1 MQSKHTMWGVLAAL
15 AVSSLAFADAPAA
28 TTDVAGELGA
38 LKARI
43 AELEK
48 SQNENWLNEQRSEQ
62 IKGLVQEVIS
72 DARAR
77 GQFQDSGLLAGY
89 NKGFF
94 LKSADDNFLLKI
106 GGRIQV
112 RYTYAFHDKKS
123 NAVDATATPSN
134 DTGVSGFS
142 IRRALINFSGNVL
155 SKDLTYKIEGEF
167 GNGNDSGAFLLNEAW
182 IGYRFSDMLKFRAG
196 AYDAPFSRTNLNSNG
211 SLAFAERP
219 EVMTPFEPAKTIG
232 ASVYGD
238 FITDIWSYDVEVCNG
253 GDGSQRTK
261 AAAGYETGNG
271 DNRMGFYARTVYA
284 GAGTLKDFAD
294 EPDLRDP
301 AKGRDF
307 IWSVGTAV
315 GYDSQANDANT
326 KSLTIK
332 GLGTNNAPGFSSAVN
347 LRGDVFR
354 GTVDFAAKYE
364 GWHFLVAGFFQQVNS
379 SNTISNFQDSS
390 GFEYAGYA
398 QVGYM
403 ILPRKLELLARAGA
417 LVTEDSPNMGTY
429 YSVGANYYLF
439 GTHTAKIQSD
449 VTFAPSESAFS
460 SSSNATGLN
469 TQDIVAR
476 VTLQLGF

>member
-28 TTDVAGELGA
+28 ATDVASELGA

-48 SQNENWLNEQRSEQ
+48 AQNENWLTEQRSEQ
-62 IKGLVQEVIS
+62 IKGLVQEVIA

-106 GGRIQV
+106 SGRIQV
-112 RYTYAFHDKKS
+112 RYTFAFQDKKN
-123 NAVDATATPSN
+123 NAVNATASPSD
-134 DTGVSGFS
+134 DTDVNGFS
-142 IRRALINFSGNVL
+142 IRRAVLNFSGNVL
-155 SKDLTYKIEGEF
+155 SKDLTYAIEGEF
-167 GNGNDSGAFLLNEAW
+167 SSGNDGGGFLLNQAW
-182 IGYRFSDMLKFRAG
+182 IGYSFGDALKFRAG
-196 AYDAPFSRTNLNSNG
+196 AYDAPFSRTNLVSNG
-211 SLAFAERP
+211 NLGFAERP
-219 EVMTPFEPAKTIG
+219 EILAPFEPAKTIG

-238 FITDIWSYDVEVCNG
+238 FVKDVWSYDVELNNG

-261 AAAGYETGNG
+261 GTTGNG
-271 DNRMGFYARTVYA
+271 DNRLAVYARTVFA
-284 GAGTLKDFAD
+284 GAGVLKDFSD
-294 EPDLRDP
+294 ESDLRDP
-301 AKGRDF
+301 AKGRDLV
-307 IWSVGTAV
+307 WSIGGAV
-315 GYDSQANDANT
+315 GYDSQANDAGT
-326 KSLTIK
+326 KSLTLK
-332 GLGTNNAPGFSSAVN
+332 GLGTNNAPGFSAPIN

-354 GTVDFAAKYE
+354 GTLDFAAKYE
-364 GWHFLVAGFFQQVNS
+364 GWSLLVAGFFQQVNS

-398 QVGYM
+398 QVGYL
-403 ILPRKLELLARAGA
+403 IIPKKLELLARIGA
-417 LVTEDSPNMGTY
+417 LATEDSPNIGTY

-449 VTFAPSESAFS
+449 VTFAPAESALS
-460 SSSNATGLN
+460 SSGAANGLN